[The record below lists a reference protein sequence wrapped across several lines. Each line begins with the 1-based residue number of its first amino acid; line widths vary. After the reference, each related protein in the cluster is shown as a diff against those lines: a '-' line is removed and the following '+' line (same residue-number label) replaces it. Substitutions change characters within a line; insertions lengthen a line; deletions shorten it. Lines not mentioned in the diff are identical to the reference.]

1 MNEIHTIIDFL
12 NHPEALFLH
21 GFFPNTDF
29 STVLQHIR
37 EQQPSVPLIEA
48 LPVIP
53 ADTQARLEAQEAS
66 KILTAQYPQETA
78 AVLSLFSQCTPG
90 ISASMKENLMTKLAF
105 WMQRTICPSSFSA
118 FSGKALIYCGTVK
131 KHEFL
136 FCYFLHLLKR
146 RVLILSEQPAL
157 SLDERLTSYITD
169 VPLREV
175 TRRRIPTVTTAGCAT
190 QAPAATRPDRPAV
203 QPQRVTRPVQPA
215 VQPQRTPLDFEALAR
230 LASSVVMIQIED
242 ETGRAVGSGSGIMVG
257 QNGYIL
263 TNFHVVS
270 HGKYYAIRIEDDPQI
285 YRTDELIKYNQ
296 FLDLALLRI
305 DRRLTP
311 LPIYDGRET
320 LVRGQKVIAIGSPMG
335 LFNTVSDGIISG
347 FRRIEDADMIQF
359 TAPISSGSSGGAV
372 LNMYGEIIGI
382 STSGFDAGQNL
393 NLAMP
398 YDCIYSFVRGFLT

>member
-1 MNEIHTIIDFL
+1 MNEIHTMIDFL

-21 GFFPNTDF
+21 GFFPNTEF
-29 STVLQHIR
+29 STALQHIK
-37 EQQPSVPLIEA
+37 EQHPSVPLIEA
-48 LPVIP
+48 LPAIP
-53 ADTQARLEAQEAS
+53 ADAQAMHAALEAS
-66 KILTAQYPQETA
+66 KALTAQYPQETA
-78 AVLSLFSQCTPG
+78 TVLSLFSQCTPG

-105 WMQRTICPSSFSA
+105 WMQQTICPSSFSA
-118 FSGKALIYCGTVK
+118 FSGNALIYCGTLK

-146 RVLILSEQPAL
+146 RILILSEQAAL
-157 SLDERLTSYITD
+157 ALDERLTSCITD

-175 TRRRIPTVTTAGCAT
+175 TRRRIPTVTVAGSAT
-190 QAPAATRPDRPAV
+190 QS
-203 QPQRVTRPVQPA
+203 QH
-215 VQPQRTPLDFEALAR
+215 TPLDFEALAR

-242 ETGRAVGSGSGIMVG
+242 ETGRAVGNGSGIMIG
-257 QNGYIL
+257 KNGYIL
-263 TNFHVVS
+263 TNFHVAS
-270 HGKYYAIRIEDDPQI
+270 HGKHYAIRIEDDPQI

-305 DRRLTP
+305 DRTLSP
-311 LPIYDGRET
+311 LPIYDGREI

-347 FRRIEDADMIQF
+347 FRRIDDADMIQF